1 MVGHSGVEGTEE
13 SERCQHHHHHHHHH
27 EKELDEASK
36 VQIEI
41 ENQEIKVAYSQAKD
55 ATDKFMEM
63 TGDDQRSSIRKL
75 LTGIQGQSK
84 EGKEFIEELA
94 NGAR

>member
-1 MVGHSGVEGTEE
+1 M
-13 SERCQHHHHHHHHH
+13 
-27 EKELDEASK
+27 
-36 VQIEI
+36 EI
-41 ENQEIKVAYSQAKD
+41 ENQEIKVAYFQAKV

-63 TGDDQRSSIRKL
+63 TGDDQISFNDKL

-84 EGKEFIEELA
+84 EGKEFIEELT

>member
-1 MVGHSGVEGTEE
+1 VEGTEE
-13 SERCQHHHHHHHHH
+13 SERCQHHHHRH

-36 VQIEI
+36 VQMEI

-63 TGDDQRSSIRKL
+63 TGDDQRSSIRKI

-84 EGKEFIEELA
+84 EGKEFIEELT